1 MCKLLSS
8 KKLLYCKKKKA
19 LFCMLWD
26 DDVLLFCVW
35 QWDGDQAPPRWLAMM
50 MVVRLVVMC
59 GCFGSRQR
67 WGAKQWWGGDKLGG
81 MRR

>member
-35 QWDGDQAPPRWLAMM
+35 QWDGEVSIWDSRTTQTLSQAGVGEQME
-50 MVVRLVVMC
+50 
-59 GCFGSRQR
+59 
-67 WGAKQWWGGDKLGG
+67 KNGDARE
-81 MRR
+81 MP